1 MARNYVDGIISII
14 DTDPR
19 FDAVLDIMGNP
30 DTLNMA
36 KWNALDDI
44 KFTGVNASD
53 LIMLAFAA
61 GRNFENAKMAEQVG
75 KLFS

>member
-1 MARNYVDGIISII
+1 MANYIDGGLSII
-14 DTDPR
+14 ERDER
-19 FDAVLDIMGNP
+19 FGAVLEILGNP
-30 DTLNMA
+30 DMLNVA

-44 KFTGVNASD
+44 RFTGVQAAD

-61 GRNFENAKMAEQVG
+61 GRNFENARFATEVN